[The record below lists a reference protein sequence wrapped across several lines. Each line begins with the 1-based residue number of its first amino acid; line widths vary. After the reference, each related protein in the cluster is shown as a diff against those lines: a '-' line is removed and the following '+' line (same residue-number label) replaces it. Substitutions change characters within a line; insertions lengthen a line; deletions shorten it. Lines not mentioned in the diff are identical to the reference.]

1 VAATRMVV
9 VGGDAAGMSAATQA
23 RRRRDAGELEIV
35 AFERGRHTSYSACG
49 LPYYAG
55 DVVKDWRDL
64 VARTPEEFAEEDIEV
79 RTRHEVDAIDL
90 EARRVRVRELDG
102 GRVVEEPWDVLVVA
116 TGSEPLRPPI
126 DGIDLPGVYGLS
138 VLQDGIELRKAVDAG
153 PRRAVIVGGGYIGL
167 EAAEALVARGVPTAL
182 VEAAPQVM
190 SRVDP
195 DMGELISKAVRDI
208 GVELHLEE
216 QVEAIEGD
224 GRVRAVRTAERT
236 LDADLVV
243 LGLGTRP
250 AVGLAE
256 ASGIRLGQSGAIEV
270 NPRMATRHDG
280 VWAAGDCA
288 EDHHRVSGQPVS
300 YHLGTIANKQGR
312 VCGIN
317 IGGGYATFPGV
328 LGTAVSKV
336 CEVEVARTGLS
347 EAELGGLGLEWEQAA
362 VDSTTR
368 AGYFPGAEP
377 IRTKVLAERRS
388 GRLLGAQIVGREG
401 TAKRIDVFATAL
413 WNGMTVGE
421 MVNMDLSYAPPFSPV
436 WDPVL
441 IAVRKLSEQVDRSLG
456 DCL

>member
-1 VAATRMVV
+1 MVV

-23 RRRRDAGELEIV
+23 RRRRTPSELEIV
-35 AFERGRHTSYSACG
+35 AFERGQHVSYSACG

-64 VARTPEEFAEEDIEV
+64 VARTAEEFAEEDIEV
-79 RTRHEVDAIDL
+79 RTGHEVDAVDL
-90 EARRVRVRELDG
+90 EARRVRVRDLDG
-102 GRVVEEPWDVLVVA
+102 GRAVEEAWDVLVVA

-138 VLQDGIELRKAVDAG
+138 VLQDGIELRRAVDAG
-153 PRRAVIVGGGYIGL
+153 PERAVIVGGGYIGL
-167 EAAEALVARGVPTAL
+167 EAAEALVARGVRTAL

-190 SRVDP
+190 GRLDP
-195 DMGELISKAVRDI
+195 DMGKVVSQAVRDI

-216 QVEAIEGD
+216 EVEAIEGGD
-224 GRVRAVRTAERT
+224 RVRAVRTAART

-256 ASGIRLGQSGAIEV
+256 ASGIELGPSGAIAV
-270 NPRMATRHDG
+270 NPRMQTRHDG

-288 EDHHRVSGQPVS
+288 EARHLVSGGLVS

-317 IGGGYATFPGV
+317 VGGGYATFPGV
-328 LGTAVSKV
+328 VGTAVSKV
-336 CEVEVARTGLS
+336 CDVEVARTGLS
-347 EAELGGLGLEWEQAA
+347 EAELEPLGLEWEQA
-362 VDSTTR
+362 VVESTTR

-377 IRTKVLAERRS
+377 MKVKVLAERRS

-401 TAKRIDVFATAL
+401 SAKRIDVFATAL
-413 WNGMTVGE
+413 WNQMTVSG

-441 IAVRKLSEQVDRSLG
+441 IAVRKLSEQVERNLG
-456 DCL
+456 EYL